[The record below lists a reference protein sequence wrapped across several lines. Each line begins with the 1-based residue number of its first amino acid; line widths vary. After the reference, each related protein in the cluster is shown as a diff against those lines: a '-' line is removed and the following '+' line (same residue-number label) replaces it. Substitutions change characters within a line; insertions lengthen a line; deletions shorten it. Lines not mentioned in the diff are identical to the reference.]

1 MEYKWAKEEKGNI
14 HIGIERE
21 YLDELADAL
30 EGQGFWRRSTRG
42 EPVEI
47 FDYEKSDPE
56 AYITLHYMVDDE
68 VAIIPNT
75 ESNVDAEEYADAVI
89 HGHKVGEKMLPE
101 LYNEAKEEL
110 E

>member
-1 MEYKWAKEEKGNI
+1 MEYNWAKEENGNI
-14 HIGIERE
+14 YIGIDRE

-30 EGQGFWRRSTRG
+30 DGQDFWRKSTRG
-42 EPVEI
+42 KPIEI
-47 FDYEKSDPE
+47 FDYEHPESD
-56 AYITLHYMVDDE
+56 ITIHYMVDDE
-68 VAIIPNT
+68 VAVIPDSQET
-75 ESNVDAEEYADAVI
+75 IDAEEYADAVI